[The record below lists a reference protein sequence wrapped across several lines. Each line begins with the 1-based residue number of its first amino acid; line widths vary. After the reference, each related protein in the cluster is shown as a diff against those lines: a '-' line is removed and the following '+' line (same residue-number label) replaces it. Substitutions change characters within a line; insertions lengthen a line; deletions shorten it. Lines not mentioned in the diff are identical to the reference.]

1 MVLTPLMVIAHDRLA
16 PKPVASE
23 DGVEGPEGLSGRAL
37 LIGFGR
43 VGQIVSQPLL
53 TRGHA
58 LSIIDSDAEAIRD
71 ASDFGFKVWYGDGTR
86 LDILH
91 AAGAAHAA
99 VIIVAPDNR
108 EAASK
113 IVALVKHEFPLVP
126 VLARAFD
133 RAHAVEL
140 LAAGAEVQVRETF
153 ESAMVLGREALLAL
167 GETPDQADEI
177 MAAARARDAERLVLD
192 QAEGFRAG
200 ASLIIGNKDLP
211 AGH

>member
-1 MVLTPLMVIAHDRLA
+1 M
-16 PKPVASE
+16 
-23 DGVEGPEGLSGRAL
+23 
-37 LIGFGR
+37 LIGFSR

-53 TRGHA
+53 ARGHA

-91 AAGAAHAA
+91 AAGAGQAA
-99 VIIVAPDNR
+99 VIVVAPDSR
-108 EAASK
+108 EAVSK
-113 IVALVKHEFPLVP
+113 IVELAKHEFPQVP

-140 LAAGAEVQVRETF
+140 RAAGVDFQIRETF

-167 GETPDQADEI
+167 GETPEDVEDI
-177 MAAARARDAERLVLD
+177 MAAARARDADRLVLD

>member
-1 MVLTPLMVIAHDRLA
+1 MTSKCPC
-16 PKPVASE
+16 E
-23 DGVEGPEGLSGRAL
+23 
-37 LIGFGR
+37 
-43 VGQIVSQPLL
+43 
-53 TRGHA
+53 
-58 LSIIDSDAEAIRD
+58 
-71 ASDFGFKVWYGDGTR
+71 VWYGDGTR

-91 AAGAAHAA
+91 AAGAGQAA
-99 VIIVAPDNR
+99 VIVVAPDSR
-108 EAASK
+108 EAVSK
-113 IVALVKHEFPLVP
+113 IVELAKHEFPQVP

-140 LAAGAEVQVRETF
+140 RAAGVDFQIRETF

-167 GETPDQADEI
+167 GETPEDVEDI
-177 MAAARARDAERLVLD
+177 MAAARARDADRLVLD

>member
-1 MVLTPLMVIAHDRLA
+1 MPC
-16 PKPVASE
+16 PVHC
-23 DGVEGPEGLSGRAL
+23 
-37 LIGFGR
+37 
-43 VGQIVSQPLL
+43 
-53 TRGHA
+53 HA